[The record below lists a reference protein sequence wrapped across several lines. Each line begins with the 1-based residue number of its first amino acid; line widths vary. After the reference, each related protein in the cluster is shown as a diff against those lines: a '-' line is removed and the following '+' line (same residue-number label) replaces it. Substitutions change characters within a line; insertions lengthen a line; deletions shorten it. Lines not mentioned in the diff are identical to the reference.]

1 MSPPAASP
9 GSSRSPDRSDRPPD
23 QALVLLG
30 HGSHLSAASSR
41 PVYEHA
47 ARIRDRGL
55 FREVREGFWKEEP
68 ALRWVLDTV
77 ESRRVYAVP
86 VFVSEGYFTRVV
98 LPRELGISGPV
109 TRRRGQTVHYCPP
122 VGTHPLV
129 AELVLERARACTGE
143 AAAPDDA
150 VLLLVGHGTDRH
162 ARSSDVVHRTGDRIR
177 REGPYRQVV
186 CAFLDE
192 DPRVEEAVAELR
204 APHVV
209 IVPFLVS
216 EGWHTRETLPRS
228 LGLSGKRT
236 EREDRVLWYTDP
248 VGTAPRVADVVMERA
263 REAGA
268 RLPDSLPERRV

>member
-1 MSPPAASP
+1 MSSDDAPPETP
-9 GSSRSPDRSDRPPD
+9 PSRDRSGSPPD

-30 HGSHLSAASSR
+30 HGSHLNAASSR

-47 ARIRDRGL
+47 ARVREHGV

-77 ESRRVYAVP
+77 ESRSIYAVP
-86 VFVSEGYFTRVV
+86 VFISEGYFTGVV

-109 TRRRGQTVHYCPP
+109 TRRGSQTIHYCPP
-122 VGTHPLV
+122 VGTHPLM
-129 AELVLERARACTGE
+129 AELVLDRARTCTEG
-143 AAAPDDA
+143 AAPPDDT

-162 ARSSDVVHRTGDRIR
+162 ARSSDVVHSIGERIR
-177 REGPYRQVV
+177 RNGPYGQVV

-192 DPRVEEAVAELR
+192 DPRVEELVPELR

-209 IVPFLVS
+209 LVPFLVS

-228 LGLSGKRT
+228 LGLTGRRT
-236 EREDRVLWYTDP
+236 ERDGRVVWYTEP
-248 VGTAPRVADVVMERA
+248 VGTAPRVAEIVLERV

-268 RLPDSLPERRV
+268 RLPDALPERRV